1 MSERLPIRKDP
12 ARLSVS
18 ASRALSLLTGGG
30 FIMIEFT
37 ADERAVNGRRITALP
52 AGRRIA
58 DIDFDELASKGRIR
72 AQEDGL
78 IPGASQSWVPA

>member
-1 MSERLPIRKDP
+1 
-12 ARLSVS
+12 
-18 ASRALSLLTGGG
+18 
-30 FIMIEFT
+30 MIEFT